1 VRKKVDKERALILA
15 RQVLEQEGRA
25 ILALGNQ
32 LDERFCQAI
41 EILMNCS
48 GKVVITGIGK
58 PGHVGKKIAAS
69 LASLGTPSF
78 FLHADEGLHGDSGMV
93 TDEDVVV
100 VISQSG
106 ETAEVLAL
114 LAILEKIGCKIIS
127 ITGHLN
133 CSLARKADVALVTG
147 VSKETDPLNLAPSTS
162 STAML
167 ALGDALAITLSQLKG
182 FSRKDFALFH
192 PGGSLGKRLLGE
204 KID

>member
-1 VRKKVDKERALILA
+1 VRKKVDKERALVLA
-15 RQVLEQEGRA
+15 RQVLEHEGRA

-58 PGHVGKKIAAS
+58 PGHVSKKIAAS

-78 FLHADEGLHGDSGMV
+78 FLHADEGLHGDSRKV

-106 ETAEVLAL
+106 ETVEVLAL
-114 LAILEKIGCKIIS
+114 LAILERIGCRLIS
-127 ITGHLN
+127 ITGHSH
-133 CSLARKADVALVTG
+133 CTLAKKADVVLVTG
-147 VSKETDPLNLAPSTS
+147 VSHEADPLGLAPSTS

-167 ALGDALAITLSQLKG
+167 ALGDALAITLSQLQG

-192 PGGSLGKRLLGE
+192 PGGSLGKRLLSE
-204 KID
+204 RTD

>member
-1 VRKKVDKERALILA
+1 MRKKVDKERTLVLA

-78 FLHADEGLHGDSGMV
+78 FSMQTKDSM
-93 TDEDVVV
+93 
-100 VISQSG
+100 
-106 ETAEVLAL
+106 
-114 LAILEKIGCKIIS
+114 
-127 ITGHLN
+127 
-133 CSLARKADVALVTG
+133 G
-147 VSKETDPLNLAPSTS
+147 VREW
-162 STAML
+162 
-167 ALGDALAITLSQLKG
+167 
-182 FSRKDFALFH
+182 
-192 PGGSLGKRLLGE
+192 
-204 KID
+204 

>member
-1 VRKKVDKERALILA
+1 VRKKVDKERALVLA

-41 EILMNCS
+41 EVLLNCS

>member
-1 VRKKVDKERALILA
+1 MRKKIDKERALVLA
-15 RQVLEQEGRA
+15 RQVLEHEGRA

-41 EILMNCS
+41 EILMSCS

-69 LASLGTPSF
+69 LASLGTSSF

-127 ITGHLN
+127 VTGHLN

-147 VSKETDPLNLAPSTS
+147 VSKEADPLDLAPSAS

-182 FSRKDFALFH
+182 FSREDFALFH
-192 PGGSLGKRLLGE
+192 PGGSLGKRLSSE
-204 KID
+204 KAD

>member
-1 VRKKVDKERALILA
+1 MRKKVDKERALGFA
-15 RQVLEQEGRA
+15 RQVLEHEGRA

-32 LDERFCQAI
+32 LNEKFCQAI

-93 TDEDVVV
+93 TDKDVVV

-114 LAILEKIGCKIIS
+114 LSILEKIGCKIIS
-127 ITGHLN
+127 ITGRLN
-133 CSLARKADVALVTG
+133 CTLARKADVALITG
-147 VSKETDPLNLAPSTS
+147 VSKEADPLDLTPSTS

-182 FSRKDFALFH
+182 FSRKDYALFH
-192 PGGSLGKRLLGE
+192 PGGSLGKRLLSE
-204 KID
+204 KAN

>member
-1 VRKKVDKERALILA
+1 VRKKVGKERALVLA
-15 RQVLEQEGRA
+15 RQVLEHEGRA

-41 EILMNCS
+41 GTLMNCS

-114 LAILEKIGCKIIS
+114 LAILGKIGCKIIS

-133 CSLARKADVALVTG
+133 CSLARKVDVALVTG
-147 VSKETDPLNLAPSTS
+147 VSREADPLDLAPSTS

-204 KID
+204 KVD

>member
-1 VRKKVDKERALILA
+1 VRKKVGKESASVLA
-15 RQVLEQEGRA
+15 RQVLEHEGRA
-25 ILALGNQ
+25 ILALGDQ
-32 LDERFCQAI
+32 LNEKFCQAI

-48 GKVVITGIGK
+48 GKVIITGIGK

-93 TDEDVVV
+93 TEKDVVV

-106 ETAEVLAL
+106 ETAEALAL
-114 LAILEKIGCKIIS
+114 LAILKKISCKIIS

-133 CSLARKADVALVTG
+133 CTLARKADVALVTG
-147 VSKETDPLNLAPSTS
+147 VSKEADPLDLAPSTS

>member
-1 VRKKVDKERALILA
+1 LT
-15 RQVLEQEGRA
+15 
-25 ILALGNQ
+25 LGNQ

-48 GKVVITGIGK
+48 GKVVITGVGK

-69 LASLGTPSF
+69 LTSLGTPSF
-78 FLHADEGLHGDSGMV
+78 FLHADEGLHGDV
-93 TDEDVVV
+93 TDEGVVV

-106 ETAEVLAL
+106 ETAGVLAL

-147 VSKETDPLNLAPSTS
+147 VSKEADPLNLAPSTS

-192 PGGSLGKRLLGE
+192 PGGSLGKHLLGE
-204 KID
+204 EVD

>member
-1 VRKKVDKERALILA
+1 VRKKVDKERASALA
-15 RQVLEQEGRA
+15 REVLECEGRA
-25 ILALGNQ
+25 ILTLGNQ

-93 TDEDVVV
+93 TDEGVVV

-114 LAILEKIGCKIIS
+114 LA
-127 ITGHLN
+127 TGKKLAVKL
-133 CSLARKADVALVTG
+133 SLLRGAL
-147 VSKETDPLNLAPSTS
+147 
-162 STAML
+162 TA
-167 ALGDALAITLSQLKG
+167 A
-182 FSRKDFALFH
+182 
-192 PGGSLGKRLLGE
+192 
-204 KID
+204 

>member
-1 VRKKVDKERALILA
+1 VRKKVDKERASALA
-15 RQVLEQEGRA
+15 REVLECEGRA
-25 ILALGNQ
+25 ILTLGNQ

-93 TDEDVVV
+93 TDEGVVV

-106 ETAEVLAL
+106 ETAGVLAL

-127 ITGHLN
+127 ITGRLN

-147 VSKETDPLNLAPSTS
+147 VSKEADPLNLAPSTS

-182 FSRKDFALFH
+182 FSREDFALFH
-192 PGGSLGKRLLGE
+192 PGGSLGKRLSGE
-204 KID
+204 KAD

>member
-1 VRKKVDKERALILA
+1 MRKKVDKERTLVLA

-93 TDEDVVV
+93 TEKDVVV

-114 LAILEKIGCKIIS
+114 LAILEKIGCKI
-127 ITGHLN
+127 
-133 CSLARKADVALVTG
+133 SL
-147 VSKETDPLNLAPSTS
+147 
-162 STAML
+162 
-167 ALGDALAITLSQLKG
+167 
-182 FSRKDFALFH
+182 
-192 PGGSLGKRLLGE
+192 LLGTLTAA
-204 KID
+204 

>member
-1 VRKKVDKERALILA
+1 MRKKVDKERALVLA

-41 EILMNCS
+41 EVLLNCS

>member
-1 VRKKVDKERALILA
+1 MRKKVDKERALALA
-15 RQVLEQEGRA
+15 RRVLEHENHA
-25 ILALGNQ
+25 IMALGNQ
-32 LDERFCQAI
+32 LNEKFCQAI

-58 PGHVGKKIAAS
+58 PGYIGKKMAAS

-78 FLHADEGLHGDSGMV
+78 FLHANEGLHGDSGMV
-93 TDEDVVV
+93 TDKDVVV

-133 CSLARKADVALVTG
+133 CTLARKADVALITG
-147 VSKETDPLNLAPSTS
+147 VSKEADPLDLAPSTS

-182 FSRKDFALFH
+182 FSREDFARFH
-192 PGGSLGKRLLGE
+192 PGGSLGKRLLNE
-204 KID
+204 KAN